1 MSLDENLVSLQR
13 FACVQMDLLISTD
26 AVKNNLAK
34 LKKNH
39 AQTLTLVN
47 LFNSIKLSFKN
58 VFTFLS
64 IPNQDIFSISNWITA
79 IFQKKSQN
87 FFFSFHWRVFLNHTF
102 LLKILDNLP
111 TFAGKFLLGLAE
123 IYSSRKVSLKNSS

>member
-64 IPNQDIFSISNWITA
+64 IPNQDIFSISN
-79 IFQKKSQN
+79 
-87 FFFSFHWRVFLNHTF
+87 
-102 LLKILDNLP
+102 
-111 TFAGKFLLGLAE
+111 
-123 IYSSRKVSLKNSS
+123 